1 LFTSPPYGNQ
11 RDYTTGG
18 ISDWDKLMQGVFAT
32 LPMRDDGQVLVNL
45 GLIHKDGEW
54 QPYWQDW
61 IAWMREK
68 NWRRFGWYVW
78 DQGPGLPGDWN
89 GRFAPS
95 FEFVF
100 HFNKTPRKPNKIV
113 PCKWA
118 GHVMHEDEGGL
129 REKDGTV
136 GKWTHAEQPVQENKI
151 PDNVIRITRH
161 KARGVETEHPAVFP
175 VRLPAFIMQAYSA
188 EGEIVYEPFCGSGTT
203 IIAGEQTGRAV
214 RAMELA
220 PAYVDVAVRRWREI
234 FPNAPLALE
243 GEGMSFEE
251 TAAARGINLTQE
263 SEAA

>member
-1 LFTSPPYGNQ
+1 
-11 RDYTTGG
+11 
-18 ISDWDKLMQGVFAT
+18 
-32 LPMRDDGQVLVNL
+32 
-45 GLIHKDGEW
+45 
-54 QPYWQDW
+54 
-61 IAWMREK
+61 
-68 NWRRFGWYVW
+68 
-78 DQGPGLPGDWN
+78 
-89 GRFAPS
+89 
-95 FEFVF
+95 
-100 HFNKTPRKPNKIV
+100 
-113 PCKWA
+113 
-118 GHVMHEDEGGL
+118 MHEDEGGL

-161 KARGVETEHPAVFP
+161 NARGVETEHPAVFP

-234 FPNAPLALE
+234 LPNAPLALE

>member
-1 LFTSPPYGNQ
+1 
-11 RDYTTGG
+11 
-18 ISDWDKLMQGVFAT
+18 M
-32 LPMRDDGQVLVNL
+32 VNL
-45 GLIHKDGEW
+45 GQIHKDGEW

-243 GEGMSFEE
+243 GEGTSFEE
-251 TAAARGINLTQE
+251 TAVARGIDLTQE